1 MYVYNPSNFSVNYAN
16 SAGNA
21 DTVDGWHADALR
33 GNWDAGGSHGDI
45 GYQKF
50 SNGWLIQWGYSVN
63 VSQTNF
69 PMTFPNACRQAV
81 ATYTAKYDT
90 AQVAVTSFNRTTL
103 YFGNITTR
111 TIRWIAVG
119 H

>member
-1 MYVYNPSNFSVNYAN
+1 
-16 SAGNA
+16 
-21 DTVDGWHADALR
+21 
-33 GNWDAGGSHGDI
+33 
-45 GYQKF
+45 
-50 SNGWLIQWGYSVN
+50 
-63 VSQTNF
+63 
-69 PMTFPNACRQAV
+69 MTFPNACRQAV
-81 ATYTAKYDT
+81 ATYTVKFDT